1 MVNIN
6 NNAFEVEVT
15 EVESPFPITDIGH
28 KGQLRITN
36 NSGEPNTLTGY
47 VASFIATVN
56 GKEVILKVDNSADH
70 PALFHHVTGGMYLFN
85 TDKMG
90 PCTDN
95 IYLSEFPIELSN
107 NEKVHIHFYFANID
121 ILESL
126 RPYDI
131 NDAARAKEKGLKFKI
146 KVEINL
152 AQSYPSW
159 NMQGEKEVTIQ

>member
-1 MVNIN
+1 MLNIN

-15 EVESPFPITDIGH
+15 EVESPFPMTDIGH
-28 KGQLRITN
+28 KGQFRVKN

-47 VASFIATVN
+47 LASFIAIVN
-56 GKEVILKVDNSADH
+56 GKEVILKVDDSADH

-95 IYLSEFPIELSN
+95 IYLPEFPIELSN
-107 NEKVHIHFYFANID
+107 NEKVYIHFYFVNID
-121 ILESL
+121 IVESL
-126 RPYDI
+126 KSYDI
-131 NDAARAKEKGLKFKI
+131 VNAKTAKEKGLKLKI

>member
-28 KGQLRITN
+28 KGQFRIKN

-47 VASFIATVN
+47 VASFISTVN
-56 GKEVILKVDNSADH
+56 GKEVILKMDDSADH
-70 PALFHHVTGGMYLFN
+70 AALFHHVTGGMYLFN

-107 NEKVHIHFYFANID
+107 NQEVYIHFYFVNIN
-121 ILESL
+121 IIESL
-126 RPYDI
+126 KTYDI
-131 NDAARAKEKGLKFKI
+131 SNAKTSKEKGVRFKI
-146 KVEINL
+146 KLEIKL

-159 NMQGEKEVTIQ
+159 DMQAEKEIAIQ